1 MAVLWLVALGWMYVV
16 LAMAAAEFIS
26 PQGSWLG
33 ALLTF
38 VLYGVA
44 PLALV
49 LYLLGTPHRR
59 RARQRQERAA
69 ASAQQPDGR
78 DHAPGDAVAAEREEA

>member
-1 MAVLWLVALGWMYVV
+1 MAVLWLVVLGWMYVV
-16 LAMAAAEFIS
+16 LAMAAAELIS

-59 RARQRQERAA
+59 RARQRQEQAA

-78 DHAPGDAVAAEREEA
+78 GHAPGDAVAAKREEA

>member
-16 LAMAAAEFIS
+16 LAMAAAELIS

-33 ALLTF
+33 ALLTL

-49 LYLLGTPHRR
+49 LYLLGTPYRR
-59 RARQRQERAA
+59 RARRAQEQADGLRQA
-69 ASAQQPDGR
+69 PDGR
-78 DHAPGDAVAAEREEA
+78 DHAASDAVAAERKET

>member
-16 LAMAAAEFIS
+16 LAMTAAEFVS

-59 RARQRQERAA
+59 RARRRQEQAA
-69 ASAQQPDGR
+69 TSARQPDGR
-78 DHAPGDAVAAEREEA
+78 DHATGDAVAAKREEA